1 MPKTSG
7 DATEGVQ
14 SVVLTL
20 RIIEHLA
27 SAGEPV
33 GVTALADV
41 LGTTKSRI
49 FRHLR
54 TLVQHGYIAQSPASE
69 RYQIGPSL
77 VALSRSVAPG
87 RDLISA
93 ASRPTRELREVIGH
107 SCVVGQVEATGVRIV
122 MTVPGKS
129 EIEIGVKQGSMLT
142 FHSSAQGKIALA
154 FSEGELLADVLKRP
168 LEAFTPHTIVDPLEL
183 REHVRLVRLR
193 GWATAPDEI
202 AIGLNS
208 LAFPI
213 LDAGG
218 VAVGTLAAVN
228 LTQFIPARPDP
239 ELIQE
244 VANAAG
250 RISTTL
256 GYAGRPPSE

>member
-1 MPKTSG
+1 MPKTSR
-7 DATEGVQ
+7 DAAEGVQ

-20 RIIEHLA
+20 RIIEYLS

-33 GVTALADV
+33 GVTALADA
-41 LGTTKSRI
+41 LDTTKSRI

-54 TLVQHGYIAQSPASE
+54 TLVQQGYLAQSPASE

-93 ASRPTRELREVIGH
+93 AGPSIRELREAIGH
-107 SCVVGQVEATGVRIV
+107 SCVVGQMEAAGVRIV
-122 MTVPGKS
+122 TTVPGKS

-154 FSEGELLADVLKRP
+154 FGDESLLNDVLKRP
-168 LEAFTPHTIVDPLEL
+168 LEAFTPNTIVDPLEL

-213 LDAGG
+213 FDAGG

-228 LTQFIPARPDP
+228 LTQFIPARPEP
-239 ELIQE
+239 NLIRE
-244 VANAAG
+244 VGDAAR
-250 RISTTL
+250 RISNAL
-256 GYAGRPPSE
+256 GYVGKPPGA